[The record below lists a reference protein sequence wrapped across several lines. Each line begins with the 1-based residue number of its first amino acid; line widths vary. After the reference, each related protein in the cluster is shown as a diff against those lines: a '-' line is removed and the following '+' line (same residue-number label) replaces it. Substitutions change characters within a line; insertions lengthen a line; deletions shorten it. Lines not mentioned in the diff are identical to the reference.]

1 MRGRIVILAL
11 ILSLSA
17 AVTRAQVETPKPQN
31 IYCSGM
37 VTNESIP
44 RDTLIVSGEES
55 NYKLTFSEE
64 DYVYVNKGSSQGVK
78 VGDKFQVVRPAT
90 YDGGISWFT
99 GQASLTHKMGTVWED
114 EGRLRVV
121 VAQPDVAIAQV
132 ERSCGYLQRGDVVLP
147 FTERPTPPL
156 KSENNF
162 DRFAPPSGNK
172 KAMLVTGKD
181 FQLAYSTNDIAYV
194 NLGSSQGV
202 KVGDYFRIF
211 RYQDT
216 RHETAYQT
224 DRMSFDVYQFGS
236 APRRYDSQNVPREIE
251 GEGIVLRVT
260 PDSSTVLITYSLRA
274 IYSGDYAEIE

>member
-1 MRGRIVILAL
+1 MQGRIVILAL

-17 AVTRAQVETPKPQN
+17 GATRAQVKTPKPDN

-37 VTNESIP
+37 VTNEAVP

-55 NYKLTFSEE
+55 NYKTTFSEE
-64 DYVYVNKGSSQGVK
+64 DYVYINKGSSQGVK
-78 VGDKFQVVRPAT
+78 VGDEFQVIRPVT
-90 YDGGISWFT
+90 YEGGISWFG

-132 ERSCGYLQRGDVVLP
+132 ERSCGSMQRGDVLLP
-147 FTERPTPPL
+147 FAERPTPPL

-172 KAMLVTGKD
+172 KGMLVTGKG
-181 FQLAYSTNDIAYV
+181 FQLEYGTNDIAYV
-194 NLGSSQGV
+194 NLGSGQGV
-202 KVGDYFRIF
+202 KVGDYFRIY
-211 RYQDT
+211 RYQD
-216 RHETAYQT
+216 RGHETAYQT
-224 DRMSFDVYQFGS
+224 YRMGFDVYQYGK
-236 APRRYDSQNVPREIE
+236 APRSYNGQNVPREIE

-260 PDSSTVLITYSLRA
+260 PDASTVLITYSLHA